1 MKILQNITEE
11 HSENKENIQK
21 TKKKGTEGGKKEKGI
36 KILKTVPVPKSE
48 V

>member
-1 MKILQNITEE
+1 MKILQNFTEE
-11 HSENKENIQK
+11 HSENKE
-21 TKKKGTEGGKKEKGI
+21 KKKEGRKKEKRI